1 MNSCLY
7 EAIPETI
14 ISIVVNLDNAGV
26 RFAAGV
32 TNRQFFT
39 SYATSPV
46 NHYTEEMKS
55 METKKQGRIIFNIG
69 FKMIAIISLIFAVS
83 FAIMIYIA
91 TDLFK
96 NDMTSFIENNNH
108 KISSSAGQSLE
119 IYIKNIIEKGYI
131 AADTLSRTSDYN
143 LQNTA
148 SNENASLSALF
159 LSESSE
165 MFYMAILEKDADG
178 NPVIIRKFSDEQFF
192 LLNEI
197 APETVDNSLSAL
209 KEEVLTGFNLHISV
223 INPSE
228 HFKYPVT
235 AIIIPYQAMD
245 EQNARSV
252 LYILLRSDMLR
263 SIVQS
268 SDITTTFIISERGN
282 ILIHPDLKLV
292 LNNTDISRLPIFED
306 FHKNALD
313 NGQKHYTENGVAKI
327 GSYQRINFSG
337 FSLGV
342 VTTVDTKRALAAVYR
357 VQKRNLLLAI
367 IIVTAV
373 ILFLWFFAKSIT
385 VPVRKLVKS
394 AKEIEGG
401 NYKTRV
407 KPLFNDEIGLLTNS
421 FNNMSQGL
429 EERERIKTAF
439 GKFVNPEIA
448 ERVAKEELSLGGE
461 LKHAA
466 VFFSDIRSFT
476 AISEKLSPHQVV
488 EFLNEYMTLMVD
500 CIDKTHG
507 VVDKFIGD
515 AIMALWGTPISRG
528 NDTENA
534 VNGALMMRE
543 ALREFNSNRGSAE
556 KPVIRI
562 GCGINTGPLVA
573 GQIGSLNR
581 MEYTVIGDT
590 VNLASRIESLNK
602 PFHTDILVSSDAYA
616 LIRDIYIA
624 EPMKK
629 IHVKGKTEPQ
639 QIYAII
645 NRKDAVTG
653 PRTLSEMRSYI
664 GVEDVDLNGV
674 NADASEEKYTI
685 VE

>member
-1 MNSCLY
+1 
-7 EAIPETI
+7 
-14 ISIVVNLDNAGV
+14 
-26 RFAAGV
+26 
-32 TNRQFFT
+32 
-39 SYATSPV
+39 
-46 NHYTEEMKS
+46 
-55 METKKQGRIIFNIG
+55 MENKKPKRIIFNIG
-69 FKMIAIISLIFAVS
+69 FKLISIISLIFAVS

-119 IYIKNIIEKGYI
+119 IYIKNVIEKSYL
-131 AADTLSRTSDYN
+131 AADTLVKTSDYTLRN
-143 LQNTA
+143 ITA
-148 SNENASLSALF
+148 DDGSSLSSLF
-159 LSESSE
+159 LSGSNDI
-165 MFYMAILEKDADG
+165 FYMGILEKDEEG
-178 NPVIIRKFSDEQFF
+178 NPAVIKKISDDQFF
-192 LLNEI
+192 QLNEI
-197 APETVDNSLSAL
+197 RPEIVDETITSLRDDILS
-209 KEEVLTGFNLHISV
+209 TFNLHISV
-223 INPSE
+223 LNPSE
-228 HFKYPVT
+228 YFRYPVT
-235 AIIIPYQAMD
+235 AISIPYQALD
-245 EQNARSV
+245 EQQAKSI
-252 LYILLRSDMLR
+252 LFILLRTDMLR
-263 SIVQS
+263 TIVQS
-268 SDITTTFIISERGN
+268 SDITTTYIISEKGN
-282 ILIHPDLKLV
+282 VLIHPDLKLV
-292 LNNTDISRLPIFED
+292 LNNFDISRLPIYED

-313 NGQKHYTENGVAKI
+313 NGQKHYTEDGTNKI

-342 VTTVDTKRALAAVYR
+342 ITTVDTDRALAAVAR
-357 VQKRNLLLAI
+357 VQKRNLLIAV
-367 IIVTAV
+367 IIVTLV
-373 ILFLWFFAKSIT
+373 ILFIWFFAKSIT

-394 AKEIEGG
+394 AHEIERG
-401 NYKTRV
+401 NYSTRV
-407 KPLFNDEIGLLTNS
+407 KPLFNDEIGLLTDS
-421 FNNMSQGL
+421 FNSMSSGL
-429 EERERIKTAF
+429 EERERIKDAF

-448 ERVAKEELSLGGE
+448 EKVAKEELTLGGE

-476 AISEKLSPHQVV
+476 AISEKLQPQQVV

-500 CIDKTHG
+500 CINNTHG

-534 VNGALMMRE
+534 VNGALMMRD
-543 ALREFNSNRGSAE
+543 ALKKFNENRGTAE
-556 KPVIRI
+556 KPVIKI

-573 GQIGSLNR
+573 GQIGSMNR

-602 PFHTDILVSSDAYA
+602 PFHTDILISADSFELVK
-616 LIRDIYIA
+616 DIFIA

-629 IHVKGKTEPQ
+629 IHVKGKEEAQ

-645 NRKDAVTG
+645 NRKDASSG
-653 PRTLSEMRSYI
+653 PKTIQEMRSYI
-664 GVEDVDLNGV
+664 GVDDIDISGV

>member
-1 MNSCLY
+1 M
-7 EAIPETI
+7 
-14 ISIVVNLDNAGV
+14 
-26 RFAAGV
+26 
-32 TNRQFFT
+32 
-39 SYATSPV
+39 
-46 NHYTEEMKS
+46 
-55 METKKQGRIIFNIG
+55 METRKQKRILFNIG
-69 FKMIAIISLIFAVS
+69 FKLIAIISVIFAVS

-119 IYIKNIIEKGYI
+119 IYIKNVIEKSYI
-131 AADTLSRTSDYN
+131 AADTLEKTSDYA
-143 LQNTA
+143 LQNTTA
-148 SNENASLSALF
+148 ESGTSLSSLF
-159 LSESSE
+159 LSSSSD
-165 MFYMAILEKDADG
+165 MFYMGIIEKDENG
-178 NPVIIRKFSDEQFF
+178 NLVVRKKISDAQFF
-192 LLNEI
+192 NLNEI
-197 APETVDNSLSAL
+197 KPESVDESIAAL
-209 KEEVLTGFNLHISV
+209 KDELLTTFNLHISV
-223 INPSE
+223 LNPSE
-228 HFKYPVT
+228 YFRYPVS
-235 AIIIPYQAMD
+235 AIVIPYQALD
-245 EQNARSV
+245 DQNAKSV
-252 LYILLRSDMLR
+252 LYILLRTDMLR

-268 SDITTTFIISERGN
+268 SDITTTFIISEKGN
-282 ILIHPDLKLV
+282 ILVHPDLKLV
-292 LNNTDISRLPIFED
+292 LNNFDISRLPIYED

-313 NGQKHYTENGVAKI
+313 NGQKHYTEEGVEKI

-342 VTTVDTKRALAAVYR
+342 VTTVDKSRALAAVAR
-357 VQKRNLLLAI
+357 VQKRNMLLAI

-373 ILFLWFFAKSIT
+373 ILFIWFFAKSIT
-385 VPVRKLVKS
+385 VPVRKLVNS
-394 AKEIEGG
+394 AKEIESG
-401 NYKTRV
+401 NYQVRV
-407 KPLFNDEIGLLTNS
+407 KPLFNDEIGLLTDS
-421 FNNMSQGL
+421 FNSMSQGL
-429 EERERIKTAF
+429 AERERIKTAF

-448 ERVAKEELSLGGE
+448 ERVAKEDLTLGGE

-476 AISEKLSPHQVV
+476 AISEKLTPHQVV
-488 EFLNEYMTLMVD
+488 EFLNEYMTRMVD

-543 ALREFNSNRGSAE
+543 SLREFNKGRGSAD
-556 KPVIRI
+556 KPIIKI
-562 GCGINTGPLVA
+562 GCGINTGPLIA

-602 PFHTDILVSSDAYA
+602 PFHTDILVSSDAHE
-616 LIRDIYIA
+616 LIKDIFITEA
-624 EPMKK
+624 MKK
-629 IHVKGKTEPQ
+629 ISVKGKSEPQ
-639 QIYAII
+639 QIYAVI
-645 NRKDAVTG
+645 NRKDAVSG
-653 PRTLSEMRSYI
+653 PRTIKEMRAYI
-664 GVEDVDLNGV
+664 GVEDIDVSGV